1 MAAKLQKKLHIS
13 KKSSNFARY
22 FSFKKIRL
30 YLYMKKIILLVLS
43 IVVCATIADAKPKT
57 LWLVSDGAAANY
69 IDSTLA
75 VGWGTSFQ
83 QYIHPRISF
92 INLSEEGMSAKVFEA
107 TGLIEQMKKLRKG
120 SYVFLQFGTN
130 DLKEKKRKTYS
141 SPDALSRRISKIIAT
156 AHQHRINII
165 LLTPLA
171 QPYYKEGKL
180 IDRLGS
186 YPDEIRHIAIY
197 YHLPLLD
204 LEQLTSEWLSSMTE
218 EEAAKYYITPQLPQE
233 EYKLTAEGAEIVAQ
247 MANDAIKNGKSK
259 KLKKVLHK

>member
-1 MAAKLQKKLHIS
+1 
-13 KKSSNFARY
+13 
-22 FSFKKIRL
+22 
-30 YLYMKKIILLVLS
+30 MKKIILLVIS
-43 IVVCATIADAKPKT
+43 IIACVTINAKPKT
-57 LWLVSDGAAANY
+57 LWFVSDAAAANHT
-69 IDSTLA
+69 DSTLC

-218 EEAAKYYITPQLPQE
+218 EEAAKYYMTPQLPQE
-233 EYKLTAEGAEIVAQ
+233 EYKLTAEGAAIVAQ

>member
-1 MAAKLQKKLHIS
+1 
-13 KKSSNFARY
+13 
-22 FSFKKIRL
+22 
-30 YLYMKKIILLVLS
+30 MKKIILLVIS
-43 IVVCATIADAKPKT
+43 IIACVTINAKPKT
-57 LWLVSDGAAANY
+57 LWLVSDAAAANY
-69 IDSTLA
+69 TDSALC
-75 VGWGTSFQ
+75 VGWGLPFQ
-83 QYIHPRISF
+83 QHIHPRVSF

-107 TGLIEQMKKLRKG
+107 TGLIEQMKKLRRG

-197 YHLPLLD
+197 FHLPLLD